1 MPRAPFPLPAASC
14 GILMCTKTRRQLINA
29 ISQPPQMAAA
39 TPLCA
44 PPSPL
49 SLRCPV
55 PKMRNLLKCQAFYR
69 SSPALLNFY
78 LGSNCSPL
86 LPTCHMLH
94 AACPI
99 AAPSIIVYFGWRQ
112 RRRSCWGKWTAI
124 YKNALSCSADNKY
137 EFESAAA
144 ALRHAAC
151 SSMLHVPLAAS
162 GLV

>member
-1 MPRAPFPLPAASC
+1 MQLAS
-14 GILMCTKTRRQLINA
+14 LLKWRQL
-29 ISQPPQMAAA
+29 P
-39 TPLCA
+39 CA
-44 PPSPL
+44 PPLAPL
-49 SLRCPV
+49 PLLPSAENEEPFKMPSILQVFPSAAQFLLRLE
-55 PKMRNLLKCQAFYR
+55 LLPPF
-69 SSPALLNFY
+69 P
-78 LGSNCSPL
+78 

-151 SSMLHVPLAAS
+151 GMQQHVARSISRPA
-162 GLV
+162 

>member
-1 MPRAPFPLPAASC
+1 MQLAS
-14 GILMCTKTRRQLINA
+14 LLKWRQLH
-29 ISQPPQMAAA
+29 P
-39 TPLCA
+39 CA
-44 PPSPL
+44 PPLPPATPHVF
-49 SLRCPV
+49 SLRPLAL
-55 PKMRNLLKCQAFYR
+55 PSAENEEPFKMPSILQVFPQFLLRLENL
-69 SSPALLNFY
+69 P
-78 LGSNCSPL
+78 
-86 LPTCHMLH
+86 H

-99 AAPSIIVYFGWRQ
+99 AAPSIIVYFGWRR

>member
-1 MPRAPFPLPAASC
+1 MQLAS
-14 GILMCTKTRRQLINA
+14 LLKWRQLH
-29 ISQPPQMAAA
+29 P
-39 TPLCA
+39 CA

-49 SLRCPV
+49 SLCCPV

-78 LGSNCSPL
+78 LGSNCSP
-86 LPTCHMLH
+86 PFPFPHATCCMLH

-151 SSMLHVPLAAS
+151 GMQQHVARSISRLWPSLNIVQQ
-162 GLV
+162 GL